1 MRYKFRGKRVDNGK
15 WVEGYLIQSIAIG
28 KAWIKDTNDKYTNPR
43 VLADD
48 YADFRCVEV
57 IPESIGQYVGLN
69 DSKRTKEYPEGQEIY
84 EGDFIKDAQ
93 GSIYIVYWDK
103 GECAFKLDYKYYHH
117 RDKDECHT
125 YLPMYSRK
133 GEVIGNIHDK
143 EDTP

>member
-1 MRYKFRGKRVDNGK
+1 MRYKFRGKSIQTGK
-15 WVEGYLIQSIAIG
+15 WVYGWYYQLRINEKAIRHY
-28 KAWIKDTNDKYTNPR
+28 IVENPLPKLR
-43 VLADD
+43 GVSEI
-48 YADFRCVEV
+48 EV
-57 IPESIGQYVGLN
+57 IPETVGQYVGLN

-84 EGDFIKDAQ
+84 SGDFIKDAQ

-133 GEVIGNIHDK
+133 GEVIGNIHDNPELK